1 MLFNICNVYTHSFS
15 GTNTLSSSKRHAIH
29 LPLAHALAGAMLHSL
44 VEIQACR
51 YTHNN
56 TFFRYETCH
65 PPAARA
71 CVGWSKLQTEQR
83 DAWSPYS
90 GNCRA
95 LHPCRCV
102 CCYTYVFLCIVRCI
116 HLWSVGE
123 WEPLSGSQEAA
134 KFCILVC
141 FSCMCASS
149 GLGFN
154 TI

>member
-1 MLFNICNVYTHSFS
+1 
-15 GTNTLSSSKRHAIH
+15 
-29 LPLAHALAGAMLHSL
+29 MLHSL
-44 VEIQACR
+44 VEIQACRYTHNNTFFRYETCHPPAARACVGWSNAAFFSVEIQACR